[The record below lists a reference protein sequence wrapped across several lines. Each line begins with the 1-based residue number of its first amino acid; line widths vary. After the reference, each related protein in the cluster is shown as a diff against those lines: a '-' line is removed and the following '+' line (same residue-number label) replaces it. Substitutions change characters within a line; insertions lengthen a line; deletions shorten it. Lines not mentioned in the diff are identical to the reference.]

1 MRVHFITL
9 KSLVS
14 FLLLTGILLIQGCAT
29 MKVEPPSVNVADIR
43 LQDATLLEQRYRLQL
58 RIQNP
63 NPTELLIDGLSYEVE
78 INGKPFAKGLS
89 NRAVTVPRYGSELI
103 EVEGTSTLFDVL
115 RQLVELPKGQAKTV
129 QYHLKGKL
137 GLHSGSRVPF
147 DYQGEIELPKTSPGS
162 PSRTF

>member
-1 MRVHFITL
+1 MRNFIY
-9 KSLVS
+9 SL
-14 FLLLTGILLIQGCAT
+14 FLIFSMVQLQGCAG
-29 MKVEPPSVNVADIR
+29 MGDLEPLSVNLANIS

-63 NPTELLIDGLSYEVE
+63 NPVELPIEGLSYEVE

-115 RQLVELPKGQAKTV
+115 RQLVELQKGQAKTV

-137 GLHSGSRVPF
+137 GLRSGSRVPF

-162 PSRTF
+162 PSGTF

>member
-1 MRVHFITL
+1 MRVRFITL

-14 FLLLTGILLIQGCAT
+14 FLSLTGILLIQGCAT
-29 MKVEPPSVNVADIR
+29 MKDFEPPSVNIASVR

-63 NPTELLIDGLSYEVE
+63 NTVELPIDGLSYEVE

-89 NRAVTVPRYGSELI
+89 NRAVTVPGYGSELM

-115 RQLVELPKGQAKTV
+115 RQLADLQKGHAKAV

-137 GLHSGSRVPF
+137 GLRSGSRVPF
-147 DYQGEIELPKTSPGS
+147 DYQGEIELPNA
-162 PSRTF
+162 PSRNF